1 MSGWHWFRYVI
12 KDGPNQR
19 ERIEALRRIAG
30 VLGLETRVE
39 PAAGYASLHL
49 WAPLGG
55 AAIKADV
62 AIRLVTN
69 EAPTD
74 AAEMPDAD

>member
-12 KDGPNQR
+12 EDGPDQC
-19 ERIEALRRIAG
+19 ERIAALRRVAG
-30 VLGLETRVE
+30 MLGLETRVE

-49 WAPLGG
+49 WVPLG
-55 AAIKADV
+55 AASTIANAKICLLTD
-62 AIRLVTN
+62 

-74 AAEMPDAD
+74 EADIPEAS